1 LNKQALSKKLLLHI
15 ILGLSLLVIGGLSIS
30 CRENSEESP
39 LPSIVQNAQSPVSSV
54 NLNNYKIANNEPDPD
69 GVTLVSVGFAAEN
82 SMISVTY
89 SAPPELAK
97 YWNPGDVFVV
107 EENSGKVYRNTVLMP
122 VVGWLFQKPQ
132 NLYQSVSVMLTN
144 EGLQSGDGVT
154 VVLGKYKRLHYKIP

>member
-1 LNKQALSKKLLLHI
+1 
-15 ILGLSLLVIGGLSIS
+15 
-30 CRENSEESP
+30 
-39 LPSIVQNAQSPVSSV
+39 LPSIVPNIQSPISSV
-54 NLNNYKIANNEPDPD
+54 NLNNYKIANSEPDPD
-69 GVTLVSVGFAAEN
+69 GVKLVSVGFAAEN